1 MVKEHKYKNE
11 KYKSRIN
18 GLHTIQYNTWRSMK
32 QRCNDKKLHERYPS
46 YTDCNICEEWLDF
59 QKFSEWF
66 DKNYIEGYQL
76 DKDLLFPKN
85 KLYSPDTCCF
95 IPQEINVSIIKPYK
109 KRELPIGVYKH
120 GNKYVAHIKENKQSK
135 YIGIFNTIEEAHNC
149 YKVNKSKQ
157 LVELANKYKDTLT
170 FKVYETL
177 VNYNKNI
184 DKY

>member
-18 GLHTIQYNTWRSMK
+18 GIHTIQYNTWRSMK

-120 GNKYVAHIKENKQSK
+120 RNKYVAHMSQKGGLGYNHIKITQR
-135 YIGIFNTIEEAHNC
+135 
-149 YKVNKSKQ
+149 
-157 LVELANKYKDTLT
+157 DTKTSALLQISPDEKIHQIPT
-170 FKVYETL
+170 Q
-177 VNYNKNI
+177 
-184 DKY
+184 